1 MDGPGPYAG
10 PTKVLVD
17 SEAEIKAAIDRYKQ
31 LGYEQI
37 KVYSSMRPEL
47 VPFITRYSHENGLRV
62 SGHVPAFMIAEEA
75 IRQGYD
81 EIQHMN
87 FLFLNFMPDVRDTR
101 TPARFTAVAERGA
114 DLDLQSA
121 AVRSFVDLMKT
132 KGIVS
137 DPTLIVFEGLFTSH
151 PGEISPDKAEI
162 ANRFPPQVRRGFL
175 TGGLPIPEGKDERYL
190 ASFHRMLDFA
200 KLLYDSGVTI
210 VGGTD
215 GMPGFDLARE
225 LELYVDAGIPAP
237 KVLQIATLG
246 AARVMKHDGQVGS
259 IEPGKLAD
267 LVIIDGDPT
276 VNIHDLRNVV
286 TVIKDGNVFDSREV
300 QRAIGM
306 VPRLMTPGRKTHSG
320 TGAGTGPLGRL
331 P

>member
-1 MDGPGPYAG
+1 M
-10 PTKVLVD
+10 
-17 SEAEIKAAIDRYKQ
+17 
-31 LGYEQI
+31 
-37 KVYSSMRPEL
+37 
-47 VPFITRYSHENGLRV
+47 
-62 SGHVPAFMIAEEA
+62 
-75 IRQGYD
+75 
-81 EIQHMN
+81 
-87 FLFLNFMPDVRDTR
+87 
-101 TPARFTAVAERGA
+101 
-114 DLDLQSA
+114 
-121 AVRSFVDLMKT
+121 
-132 KGIVS
+132 
-137 DPTLIVFEGLFTSH
+137 FEGLFTSH

-267 LVIIDGDPT
+267 LVIIDGDPS

-306 VPRLMTPGRKTHSG
+306 VPR
-320 TGAGTGPLGRL
+320 
-331 P
+331 